1 MTTSRRH
8 PHEGRLAEV
17 YRRALRATIRLKIH
31 GALLPCRVFTQPRPP
46 ADAPGLHLE
55 TCHTGCYVPLTPEQ
69 ANRLPAIFRMSRKQ
83 DRSYCRRRRR
93 DINVLCA
100 PVDAARDV
108 TFSSRR
114 RESFQHQSSQHDEQ
128 KDSQHLSSK
137 RVFTQ
142 LRPLRGIGP
151 IEIPVVVPDGGRRCL
166 RISNATHLRAAYS
179 HVD

>member
-1 MTTSRRH
+1 VETLTSLSGTIYLPEWELWH
-8 PHEGRLAEV
+8 PKQIAKSGRLKKM
-17 YRRALRATIRLKIH
+17 ATD
-31 GALLPCRVFTQPRPP
+31 GSGGFSTVSGLPCRQLARLLWAP

-55 TCHTGCYVPLTPEQ
+55 TCHTGCYVPLTSEQ

-114 RESFQHQSSQHDEQ
+114 RESFQHQSSQQDEQ

-151 IEIPVVVPDGGRRCL
+151 IEIPVVVPDGWPEVP
-166 RISNATHLRAAYS
+166 SN
-179 HVD
+179 